1 MSDTKKKT
9 YVKIGKLYKN
19 DRNGDIYFSGPLGA
33 ARAYLFKSKFPSK
46 EGSEVWNLMLAEPEQ
61 QPQQLQH
68 QPAYS
73 SPQEFE

>member
-1 MSDTKKKT
+1 MTDTKKKT

-19 DRNGDIYFSGPLGA
+19 DRNGDVYYSGPLGA

-61 QPQQLQH
+61 QQQH
-68 QPAYS
+68 QPYNNAPS
-73 SPQEFE
+73 EFE